1 MVETKTEPRSP
12 NYGGRLGYA
21 IFYRTMRWFGV
32 TPAYFLLAFVA
43 PYYVIIRGRARRSVT
58 PYLKRRFP
66 GRGAL
71 WRFFATSF
79 YFYRFGQV
87 LIDQGAMGI
96 LGEGRFRLEFP
107 SSRKFY
113 RLAHRRRGVVLL
125 GSHVG
130 NWQTSMGKV
139 DTLGLPVHFQFRLEQ
154 HTEGRH
160 FFDVAKSKD
169 RFRFVSPDGFMGGL
183 IELTNALEV
192 GECVAMMGD
201 RAYGAPV
208 QSRHFLGEPAPFPVT
223 PHHLAATTDADLVAL
238 LTVRTG
244 KLAFRIDCIRLA
256 SGRPRPG
263 LSRKQRI
270 EQSLGRYVNCLERHL
285 EESPFQWFNF
295 FDFWKGGEQ
304 TPEP

>member
-1 MVETKTEPRSP
+1 MAERQAAPRSP

-21 IFYRTMRWFGV
+21 IFHRTLRWFGV
-32 TPAYFLLAFVA
+32 TPAYCLLAFVV
-43 PYYVIIRGRARRSVT
+43 PYYVLIRGRARRSVR

-66 GRGAL
+66 ERGAL
-71 WRFFATSF
+71 WRFFAGAF

-87 LIDQGAMGI
+87 LIDQSAMGI
-96 LGEGRFRLEFP
+96 LGEERFRVEFP
-107 SSRKFY
+107 SARKFY

-139 DTLGLPVHFQFRLEQ
+139 DVLGLPVHFQFRLER
-154 HTEGRH
+154 HTEGQH
-160 FFDVAKSKD
+160 FFDMAKNKD

-183 IELTNALEV
+183 IELTNALAA

-208 QSRHFLGEPAPFPVT
+208 QPEVFLGARAPFPIT
-223 PHHLAATTDADLVAL
+223 PHHLAASTGADLVAL

-244 KLAFRIDCIRLA
+244 KLAFRMDCVRLA
-256 SGRPRPG
+256 SGRPGGGPG
-263 LSRKQRI
+263 KDERI
-270 EQSLGRYVNCLERHL
+270 ELSLRRYVRSLERHV

-295 FDFWKGGEQ
+295 FDFWGGGEQ
-304 TPEP
+304 TPGP